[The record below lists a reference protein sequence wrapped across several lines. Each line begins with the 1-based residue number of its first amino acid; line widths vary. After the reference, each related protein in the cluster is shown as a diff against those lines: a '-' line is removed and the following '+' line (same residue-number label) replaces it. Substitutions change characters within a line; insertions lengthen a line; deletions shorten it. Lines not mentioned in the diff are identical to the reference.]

1 MVLNKRLFK
10 ATLQHLILFTLSFS
24 VVGITNAVAQNMSDS
39 SKKPLIAAVNKN
51 VEVRYIVRAANA
63 EFPDVL
69 KGNEAETIRYI
80 EKFSIKKRDY
90 LIKMYTE
97 GKKLLPMAGIILQ
110 KYALPVELKVLLAL
124 ESAYN
129 GNAVS
134 RAGAV
139 GYWQMMGATAREY
152 GLKTGA
158 YYKSSK
164 SKYKGKKIV
173 RQADERKNFTKSTH
187 AAAQYL
193 SDRTKELDD
202 DLLMVVASYNCG
214 GGNVRSA
221 MRRSKKADPT
231 FWDIKKYLP
240 AETQAYVMN
249 FIAVNVI
256 FNNYDLFTREELR
269 FTPQKIEM
277 PINFD
282 HNLSGDLENSDA
294 PALINRTEG
303 SL

>member
-10 ATLQHLILFTLSFS
+10 ASLQHFIVFILFFLAIGFKN
-24 VVGITNAVAQNMSDS
+24 VAAQNVADS
-39 SKKPLIAAVNKN
+39 LKKPLLAAIDKKA
-51 VEVRYIVRAANA
+51 EVRYIVRAANA
-63 EFPDVL
+63 EFPEVL
-69 KGNEAETIRYI
+69 KGNEEEATKYI
-80 EKFSIKKRDY
+80 ENFSVKKRDY
-90 LIKMYTE
+90 LIRIYTE
-97 GKKLLPMAGIILQ
+97 GQKLLPMAESILE
-110 KYALPVELKVLLAL
+110 KYDLPSELKVLLAL

-152 GLKTGA
+152 GLKTGS
-158 YYKSSK
+158 YYKKK

-193 SDRTKELDD
+193 SDRTKELND

-214 GGNVRSA
+214 GGNVRNA
-221 MRRSKKADPT
+221 IRRSKKDDPT

-269 FTPQKIEM
+269 FTPQKIKM

-282 HNLSGDLENSDA
+282 QNLSSDMENSDA
-294 PALINRTEG
+294 PALIRRSEG

>member
-1 MVLNKRLFK
+1 MVLIKRLFK
-10 ATLQHLILFTLSFS
+10 APLQQLIVFILSFS
-24 VVGITNAVAQNMSDS
+24 LVGFQNATAQSIADS
-39 SKKPLIAAVNKN
+39 SKKPLLASLNKN
-51 VEVRYIVRAANA
+51 AEVRYVVRAANA

-69 KGNEAETIRYI
+69 KGNEAETINYI

-97 GKKLLPMAGIILQ
+97 GKTLLPKAETILQ
-110 KYALPVELKVLLAL
+110 KYDLPSELKVLLAL
-124 ESAYN
+124 ESAYKA
-129 GNAVS
+129 NAVS

-139 GYWQMMGATAREY
+139 GYWQMMGSTAREY
-152 GLKTGA
+152 GLNTGS
-158 YYKSSK
+158 YYKKSAK
-164 SKYKGKKIV
+164 SKHKKII
-173 RQADERKNFTKSTH
+173 RQEDERKNFTKSTH

-221 MRRSKKADPT
+221 MRRSKKTDPT

-269 FTPQKIEM
+269 FTPQKIQM

-282 HNLSGDLENSDA
+282 HNLSSDLENSDA
-294 PALINRTEG
+294 PVLIKRAEG